1 MHKSSADR
9 WTHVL
14 PELNKEKF
22 YIIHHPIHKRVDSH
36 SHLFFELTYIL
47 SGTVEHTI
55 DGKTSVL
62 NAGDYFLV
70 DYGSIHSY
78 RTQTDKSFSNL
89 DCLFLPELLDPAL
102 KGSEHLCDVF
112 EHYLLHF
119 NMQVLAQNPSQ
130 LIFHDSDGKIK
141 NILEKIRQEAEGHA
155 PGYTEL
161 IRCYLIEILLMTV
174 RRIKNA
180 SVASETHTISAF
192 LTDYVANH
200 YMEEI
205 SLTGLSANMNY
216 SLPHVSKCFKEETGT
231 SFIRYLQNYRIKQA
245 SRLLLS
251 TNKSLNEVAELVG
264 YHDVKFF
271 SEIFKNTTGHSPI
284 KFRKIYNKGL
294 SLTK

>member
-1 MHKSSADR
+1 MESVGR
-9 WTHVL
+9 WAHVL
-14 PELNKEKF
+14 PKWNKEKF
-22 YIIHHPIHKRVDSH
+22 YIIHHPILKRVDSH

-55 DGKTSVL
+55 DGKSSVL

-70 DYGSIHSY
+70 DYGSVHSY
-78 RTQTDKSFSNL
+78 RTQTDNSFSNL

-102 KGSEHLCDVF
+102 KGSEHLSDVF

-119 NMQVLAQNPSQ
+119 NMQILAQNPAQ
-130 LIFHDSDGKIK
+130 LVFHDDDGKIK
-141 NILEKIRQEAEGHA
+141 NILEKIRQEVAEHA

-174 RRIKNA
+174 RQIKNA
-180 SVASETHTISAF
+180 SVASETHTIATF
-192 LTDYVANH
+192 LTDYIANH

-205 SLTGLSANMNY
+205 SLTKLSSNMNY
-216 SLPHVSKCFKEETGT
+216 SLPHVSKCFKEETGI

-251 TNKSLNEVAELVG
+251 TKKSLTEIAELAG

-271 SEIFKNTTGHSPI
+271 SEIFKNTTGYSPI
-284 KFRKIYNKGL
+284 KFRKTYR
-294 SLTK
+294 